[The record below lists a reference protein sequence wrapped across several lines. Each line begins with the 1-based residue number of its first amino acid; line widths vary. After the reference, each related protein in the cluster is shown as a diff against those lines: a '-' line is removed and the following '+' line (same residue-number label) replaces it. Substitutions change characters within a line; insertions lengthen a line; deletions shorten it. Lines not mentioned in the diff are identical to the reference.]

1 MKKRIS
7 DKIREVEKYLEE
19 FEGIL
24 PKSLEEYKSS
34 LEKKAACE
42 RDIEKIAEGIA
53 DIAFLT
59 IKYKKF
65 EIPEDDK
72 NAFEILAKHKIIMEE
87 TCKKMKNA
95 KGMRNLIV
103 HEYGKIDDEIVFEA
117 MTKELVKDANK
128 FLNEIGKIQ

>member
-24 PKSLEEYKSS
+24 PKSLE
-34 LEKKAACE
+34 KKAACE
-42 RDIEKIAEGIA
+42 RYIEKIAEGIA